1 MSLLGSIAAALSEG
15 VGGGMVQNAKWGEEK
30 AAQAKKEAADDARLQ
45 VQMKNNDADRKSREG
60 IFAGQLEEMK
70 NERLSR
76 AEQDVADREN
86 AWRIANIR
94 ASSSG
99 GRSRGDAIDD
109 LKMLDLTIRGF
120 DKERAD
126 LIADLENE
134 TDPGKRAA
142 IQAQINDITQRRG
155 ALINGPAAKQ
165 IAAMNGEI
173 GAAYLSQYFE
183 PKQEQAPAQQV
194 PDSPIKP
201 PPRAGETSN
210 WSGGSPQGGGLISK
224 MQATESSTPPTEDS
238 GSHWFQADPSKTPTL
253 SSVGQRLINGQPSA
267 PERDWNSL
275 KGPQSG
281 GWEAPLRKVPAPAV
295 PGQRDGGYKYEWNW

>member
-15 VGGGMVQNAKWGEEK
+15 VGGGMVQNAKWGIAEDE
-30 AAQAKKEAADDARLQ
+30 QAKKEAAENSRLE
-45 VQMKNNDADRKSREG
+45 KTLAKYDADRESRER
-60 IFAGQLEEMK
+60 IFADQLEEMK

-76 AEQDVADREN
+76 AEQAAADREN
-86 AWRIANIR
+86 TWRIANIR
-94 ASSSG
+94 ASSGGSG

-134 TDPGKRAA
+134 TDPGRRTA
-142 IQAQINDITQRRG
+142 IKAQVADITQRRG

-183 PKQEQAPAQQV
+183 PKGDKQQV
-194 PDSPIKP
+194 QQAIPEALI
-201 PPRAGETSN
+201 RA
-210 WSGGSPQGGGLISK
+210 PQRPKASDGGLLMRMSNNQQRSTEQLPASQAFTHPSLYQGS
-224 MQATESSTPPTEDS
+224 MQSMHRD
-238 GSHWFQADPSKTPTL
+238 
-253 SSVGQRLINGQPSA
+253 NG
-267 PERDWNSL
+267 EN
-275 KGPQSG
+275 KGP
-281 GWEAPLRKVPAPAV
+281 EAGDIWGRIKNDAYNIGRWVGDTATSTNDRMESNYRK
-295 PGQRDGGYKYEWNW
+295 